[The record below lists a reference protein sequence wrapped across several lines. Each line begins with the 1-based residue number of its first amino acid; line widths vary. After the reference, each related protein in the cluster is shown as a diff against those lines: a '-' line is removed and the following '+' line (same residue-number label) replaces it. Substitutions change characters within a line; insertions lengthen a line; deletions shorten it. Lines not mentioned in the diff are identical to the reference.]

1 MNNFVST
8 WIRVSTILLAVGL
21 ASTVA
26 LAQNGPADYPAV
38 TITLTDDGIEA
49 PEELAAGFYT
59 LEVVNESGIPDDMV
73 DVAIDRLK
81 EGATMDDAIAAS
93 EALLASFE
101 GEGDQVEA
109 IRNLTQHLDTV
120 GASSMPASIFA
131 LTPGQYLVSQRG
143 PSLHT
148 TLTVTAAETE
158 VTPPEPDLT
167 VNMLEFAFTIPDE
180 VEPGEQLW
188 EVQNVGEQVHHMI
201 LVKILEGRTFDDVMA
216 FMESEEGEPP
226 FEEIGYTAVLSPNA
240 SNYVAYDLEP
250 GSYVALCFLP
260 DYETGQPHVMLG
272 MIDTFTV
279 SAEAQQ

>member
-1 MNNFVST
+1 MNSFVST
-8 WIRVSTILLAVGL
+8 WIRVSTILLAMGL
-21 ASTVA
+21 ATTLA

-38 TITLTDDGIEA
+38 TVTLTDDGIEA

-81 EGATMDDAIAAS
+81 EGATMEDAIAAT

-101 GEGDQVEA
+101 GEGDEVEA
-109 IRNLTQHLDTV
+109 IRNLTQHLQTV
-120 GASSMPASIFA
+120 GASSMPAGIFE

-148 TLTVTAAETE
+148 TLTVTPAETE

-201 LVKILEGRTFDDVMA
+201 LVKILEGRTFDDVMS
-216 FMESEEGEPP
+216 FMETEEGEPP

-279 SAEAQQ
+279 AAEAQQ